1 MKKLLTICLLMA
13 TVFTINAQDGKP
25 TKEETVQFIKE
36 YYQNNI
42 LSTGVSGYTDKNNKE
57 IFYNK
62 SVENIDVQFD
72 KKLNIF
78 SFYLETIYYIN
89 ISTVAGPWKTTK
101 YSKDK
106 YIIDLSKIELINQTN
121 FKMRKE
127 DNMYEI
133 KINFKAT
140 QGYKIEHFYISNN
153 ESLESLVLPSA
164 PAMKNTID
172 IPVNFY
178 AADNGFE
185 HSTHNKKNLQ
195 AFNHLRKL
203 CGAPEPI
210 SFD

>member
-1 MKKLLTICLLMA
+1 M
-13 TVFTINAQDGKP
+13 
-25 TKEETVQFIKE
+25 
-36 YYQNNI
+36 
-42 LSTGVSGYTDKNNKE
+42 STGVCGYTDKDNQRT
-57 IFYNK
+57 FYNK
-62 SVENIDVQFD
+62 SINNIDVQFD
-72 KKLNIF
+72 EKSNIL
-78 SFYLETIYYIN
+78 SFYLETIYYVN
-89 ISTVAGPWKTTK
+89 ILTSSGPWKTTN

-106 YIIDLSKIELINQTN
+106 YIINISKIELINQIN
-121 FKMRKE
+121 YLMRKE

-140 QGYKIEHFYISNN
+140 QGYNIEHFHTSNA
-153 ESLESLVLPSA
+153 ESLESLVLPNN
-164 PAMKNTID
+164 PEMKKTIE

-185 HSTHNKKNLQ
+185 HSTHNKKILQ